1 MYRKPVFNL
10 LLRMSGNYDRAL
22 DLTQDVFVNALR
34 GWRSVRDP
42 SRIRAWLFRIARNV
56 ALRNIHEER
65 RLPTESLEGRDPG
78 LRSNG
83 VNPEEQILQQERERL
98 VEEALRSLP
107 PDVRLTVLLRDK
119 EGLDYR
125 EMAQVLGCREG
136 TVASRL
142 NRARLLLGKKI
153 ARMR

>member
-1 MYRKPVFNL
+1 
-10 LLRMSGNYDRAL
+10 MSGNYDRAL

-56 ALRNIHEER
+56 ALRNTHEER
-65 RLPTESLEGRDPG
+65 RLPTESLEGRDPSLG
-78 LRSNG
+78 STG
-83 VNPEEQILQQERERL
+83 VDPEEQILQQERERL
-98 VEEALRSLP
+98 IEEALRSLP
-107 PDVRLTVLLRDK
+107 TEMRLAVLLRDK
-119 EGLDYR
+119 EGLEYR
-125 EMAQVLGCREG
+125 EMAQVLGCSEG

-142 NRARLLLGKKI
+142 NRARRLLGKKI